1 MRGRAFVV
9 RKFRTSSGQVRTKP
23 GHDAPIEDERDG
35 SQRFP
40 TRDTSK
46 NSFWVALLTFGE
58 GWHNKIPRDRGGQL
72 RAFRGIPRVWI
83 NGCCLLLVRSGWLE

>member
-9 RKFRTSSGQVRTKP
+9 RKFRTSSDQVRTKP
-23 GHDAPIEDERDG
+23 GHDAPIADERDG

-58 GWHNKIPRDRGGQL
+58 GWHNNQYRETEEGNYVPSVGS
-72 RAFRGIPRVWI
+72 RAYG
-83 NGCCLLLVRSGWLE
+83 